1 MAKIKETKATCKNCG
16 HMWYYDKA
24 DAIKDFGEKLSDA
37 GKSMTCCGGCL
48 PKSNVRDLDRCP
60 ECGSR
65 AIHRETIV
73 HEV

>member
-1 MAKIKETKATCKNCG
+1 MARKYSYFWQNRKES
-16 HMWYYDKA
+16 
-24 DAIKDFGEKLSDA
+24 FA